1 MKICRKVK
9 HLLNVWLWR
18 KSIYLWYKS
27 YYLHIYWQRKTIDRK
42 HSNFSISLFSYF
54 LRKSLIWIRRIWEK
68 LYNNVY
74 TYFLSKTYQFLLQ
87 TKNKTPIEYL
97 QCFQKVF
104 TRMLENVRVIRYQ
117 KGYHDISH
125 LNKSNIEKLCIF
137 LDSFSTTMYN
147 FCWSTIN

>member
-1 MKICRKVK
+1 MFDYDAKVF
-9 HLLNVWLWR
+9 
-18 KSIYLWYKS
+18 IYGTKS
-27 YYLHIYWQRKTIDRK
+27 YYLYIYWQSKTIDRK

-104 TRMLENVRVIRYQ
+104 TRMLELY
-117 KGYHDISH
+117 DIKKDILIFHILINQISKYTFVWIH
-125 LNKSNIEKLCIF
+125 TQFKEIILEIKLPGLF
-137 LDSFSTTMYN
+137 H
-147 FCWSTIN
+147 WSPLLL

>member
-1 MKICRKVK
+1 MFDYDAKVF
-9 HLLNVWLWR
+9 
-18 KSIYLWYKS
+18 IYGTKS
-27 YYLHIYWQRKTIDRK
+27 YYLYIYWQSKTIDRK
-42 HSNFSISLFSYF
+42 HSNFSISLFFYF

-104 TRMLENVRVIRYQ
+104 TRMLELY
-117 KGYHDISH
+117 DIKTDILIFHILINQISKRSWKL
-125 LNKSNIEKLCIF
+125 LNRK
-137 LDSFSTTMYN
+137 
-147 FCWSTIN
+147 